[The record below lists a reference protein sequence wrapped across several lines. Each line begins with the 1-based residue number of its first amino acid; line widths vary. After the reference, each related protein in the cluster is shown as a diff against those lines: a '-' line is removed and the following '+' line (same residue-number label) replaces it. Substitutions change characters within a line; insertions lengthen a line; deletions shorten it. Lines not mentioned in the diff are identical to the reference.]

1 MKYKTKPIERADIRE
16 RVEKK
21 LRARGAVIFHGLIF
35 LLGTALFLLFLPTAW
50 ENRFVRYDSAF
61 SDRLMLYSIL
71 TVSFALHFIRY
82 HFKHGAG
89 YERHEGETA
98 ARINRELRRS
108 GLEDAEE
115 REAIIEIEGDGKLKN
130 RRLLW
135 QHFSLFLGINT
146 TVILLRWSDMIR
158 FDWLSYDFLIETFYF
173 VGAWASPW
181 LHMPCAIS
189 SPTVPP
195 ARSARPRSMPKSR
208 ARWLRWARAGRQR
221 NVSRCQR
228 AKKLRA
234 TSTMPFSPKRSR
246 AAIAEAAP
254 K

>member
-1 MKYKTKPIERADIRE
+1 MKYKTKPIERANIRE

-35 LLGTALFLLFLPTAW
+35 LLGTALFLSFLPTAW
-50 ENRFVRYDSAF
+50 ENRFVGYDRPF

-135 QHFSLFLGINT
+135 QHFSLFLGINAT
-146 TVILLRWSDMIR
+146 MILLRWSNMNR
-158 FDWLSYDFLIETFYF
+158 NDWLNYDFLIETFYF
-173 VGAWASPW
+173 VGAWGIALAAHALRYFFAYGSTSEKRQAKIDAEVAREMAA
-181 LHMPCAIS
+181 LGTRRSAAQRES
-189 SPTVPP
+189 VP
-195 ARSARPRSMPKSR
+195 AREKAESNLNDAFLTEEVESR
-208 ARWLRWARAGRQR
+208 H
-221 NVSRCQR
+221 S
-228 AKKLRA
+228 
-234 TSTMPFSPKRSR
+234 RSR
-246 AAIAEAAP
+246 A
-254 K
+254 